1 MASTIEQI
9 DNYLKKNK
17 KPLFTNLNKWFG
29 EKKPN
34 GSFVLDDDAKNLKSL
49 WEDAQNAKGIN
60 NKIAAFNK
68 LKEELAHWSNPE
80 ELAKQEAEL
89 EEYGLDNWPELQD
102 KLNMDQMRF
111 FDQLSN
117 MPETSK
123 LDDLNIDDIYSQGY
137 DFEQMKALADQ
148 YGYDYTDKSDR
159 KEFLDKIREYHN
171 AKDVEDVWEN
181 DKTVRGAVA
190 SITNPIMKEYAKK
203 HWKEIPADAYVSD
216 PLFGAVGIPTNAGMN
231 AAAAA
236 DIGVNTLMTGP
247 FKFKWNPGRVA
258 ANNVAA
264 PLAKQ
269 VAQIGLND
277 KPMEDAAKDFI
288 GETVTNY
295 ATPTFVTGA
304 KSRIQNMLGIEK
316 SKAAQTAINEAA
328 VKAKEVGEKIKRGV
342 PYVSKSKDGK
352 LTYYIQGKEVPDH
365 VARRA
370 ANGEVIPWTDVNDFK
385 VLAYMQKTNDFSD
398 MPKDIAAEAEQR
410 MLNTQHA
417 GAFKAEANDLAGK
430 PWYEGLNG
438 AEIAGAAN
446 VVPKETT
453 LNNIVNSDLAEGFSN
468 YWNNQLGRSQYA
480 GRTLNQVGRLFPGAE
495 NLDWF
500 STKNAVK
507 KPLNESDKKEL
518 GMLERLR
525 DLHMKN
531 PDLFG
536 MPKLPD
542 KFKDYVNPEDWN
554 DEQLTIKGI
563 FGDR

>member
-1 MASTIEQI
+1 MIENI
-9 DNYLKKNK
+9 DSYLKKNK
-17 KPLFTNLNKWFG
+17 KQFFAMMNSHWGKN
-29 EKKPN
+29 
-34 GSFVLDDDAKNLKSL
+34 DDDTKNLKFL
-49 WEDAQNAKGIN
+49 WNKALEANGVN
-60 NKIAAFNK
+60 NKIEAFEN
-68 LKEELAHWSNPE
+68 LKKAMTPFIHNDRLMENEKILEDNNIDKFAYPEDQMTLEMDRMFSSLSNFPE
-80 ELAKQEAEL
+80 T
-89 EEYGLDNWPELQD
+89 D
-102 KLNMDQMRF
+102 KLQ
-111 FDQLSN
+111 
-117 MPETSK
+117 
-123 LDDLNIDDIYSQGY
+123 DLNIDDVWSQHY
-137 DFEQMKALADQ
+137 DYDQMKKLASD
-148 YGYDYTDKSDR
+148 YGYDYRNKEDR
-159 KEFLDKIREYHN
+159 IEFLEKLREYHN

-181 DKTVRGAVA
+181 DKTVRGAIA
-190 SITNPIMKEYAKK
+190 SLTNPIMKEYAKK

-216 PLFGAVGIPTNAGMN
+216 PIFGAVGIPTNAGMN
-231 AAAAA
+231 AAAVA

-247 FKFKWNPGRVA
+247 FKFKWNPGTVA

-446 VVPKETT
+446 VTPKETT
-453 LNNIVNSDLAEGFSN
+453 LNNIINSNLAKGFSN

-480 GRTLNQVGRLFPGAE
+480 GRTMNQVGRLFPGAE
-495 NLDWF
+495 NIDWF
-500 STKNAVK
+500 STKNSVK
-507 KPLNESDKKEL
+507 KPLTDSDKKEL
-518 GMLERLR
+518 DMLERLR

-531 PDLFG
+531 PKLFG

-542 KFKDYVNPEDWN
+542 KFKDYVDPEDWN

-563 FGDR
+563 FGGN